1 MSRIAGITL
10 WLVGVVALAA
20 VWWLGHELGGR
31 PVAPTG
37 TNQPPPAVSK
47 AFLPG
52 PSGDGWKVV
61 HQTSAHHMLV
71 LEVETERVVQARWI
85 AQQLTEP
92 VKDRYTEVM
101 VYVFRPGRRGGLP
114 AARVRWSHRG
124 GYEATDY
131 EP

>member
-1 MSRIAGITL
+1 MPRFAIIV
-10 WLVGVVALAA
+10 WLATGVAVVALWFAA
-20 VWWLGHELGGR
+20 RDLGDRRL
-31 PVAPTG
+31 PQAAPAA
-37 TNQPPPAVSK
+37 PPAARK

-71 LEVETERVVQARWI
+71 LEVETERVTEAVQIAR
-85 AQQLTEP
+85 QLTEP

-114 AARVRWSHRG
+114 AARVQWSHRA
-124 GYEATDY
+124 GYEETVY
-131 EP
+131 QP